1 MPDRLRTVPA
11 KKHVL
16 LEYLEHGI
24 TMLHLDARR
33 PGVVVPRQYEQ
44 DPHLRLNLSYR
55 YQIPDLEIDDER
67 VQATLSFG
75 GRSFR
80 CVVPWEAVFGITS
93 QATGDGQVWPED
105 LPAEVM
111 KEAEKER
118 PRLAAVES
126 EDETRPDSAPKPK
139 GPPHLRLVR

>member
-1 MPDRLRTVPA
+1 MPA

-24 TMLHLDARR
+24 AMLHLDARR
-33 PGVVVPRQYEQ
+33 PGVIVPKQYAH

-55 YQIPDLEIDDER
+55 YQIRDLDIDDER

-75 GRSFR
+75 GRPFQ
-80 CVVPWEAVFGITS
+80 CIVPWEAIFGITS
-93 QATGDGQVWPED
+93 HATGDGQVWPED
-105 LPAEVM
+105 LPAEVVE
-111 KEAEKER
+111 EAEKAR
-118 PRLAAVES
+118 PRLTAVETDR
-126 EDETRPDSAPKPK
+126 ERPQDSPSKPK